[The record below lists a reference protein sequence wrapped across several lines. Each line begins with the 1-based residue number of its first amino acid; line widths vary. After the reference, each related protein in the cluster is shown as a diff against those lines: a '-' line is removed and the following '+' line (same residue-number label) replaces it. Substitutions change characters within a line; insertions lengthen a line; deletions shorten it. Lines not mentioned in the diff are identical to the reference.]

1 MLSFDWENNID
12 FKSNYFNKG
21 KTKKF
26 KSNYFTKENNVYVR
40 VNNSNNENNLDFKP
54 DYSNKDSNLDFKSD
68 HFNKSIY
75 RDFKSN
81 YYNKR
86 NNRNFKSNYFNK
98 DNNLDYK
105 SNYYNKRN
113 NRNFKSNYYNNY
125 NNLDSKSNY
134 FNKDNNLDFKSN
146 YYNKSN
152 NRNFKSNYFNK
163 DSNLDYKSNYYN
175 KGNHRNFRS
184 NYYNKR
190 NNLDFKSN
198 YYNKRNNRN
207 FKSNYYNKYNNLD
220 SKTNYYNKN
229 SNRNFKS
236 NYFNRD
242 NNLDFKSN
250 YYNKRNNRNFK
261 SNHFKKGNNKN
272 FKFNFSKIFL
282 HRSNLLESIE
292 WSLPKTARLSY
303 QNPFLEITNY
313 KPLLRSPRFARFYY
327 KNTKNIFKFLRE
339 NKNVKLESRTSFHNH
354 VINRLRSKLYRLQKR
369 RVLRLKLFAN
379 YLKNKKRHNL
389 TRISYTK
396 FKFLKKYTVYTRK
409 GLVRQLIR
417 SLRRKFFWGGLQRRK
432 RIFFFINRRQLYSKK
447 FKIIR
452 NIYKKSLK
460 RYLFF
465 LNSKLF
471 FKNTTRRNYRYG
483 LNLSGII
490 VRKKI
495 NRLFFKKRSRQRR
508 ASIAL
513 EQFAEKSI
521 AGISDYNDQIYE
533 IASWLNSLNF
543 TKIFEDQ
550 DSLKILKKLNTIITG
565 KLFSRKYLDFGSYC
579 NTILRLNILNT
590 LHVYLIREI
599 FEPNPG
605 FSKYEKISKESTDF
619 IKKLAL
625 KKRRKLNNKFSYNK
639 KINYL
644 RIYTNKLINKSNK
657 LFKRSKKILFT
668 VGDFSVVYINCLD
681 SLKENIKFLKL
692 NQLGL
697 KKIFSS
703 HKKTLIILKKLRVL
717 TKSLFR
723 IIKAY
728 KENDSNNKEIKSK
741 FSNICKVIFKLIK
754 RTDSLNIKINKQKKY
769 LNKLYKITLSRR
781 KLIVRLFKYLTIIKK
796 KIKIKRK
803 FLLKQLIKNFKKDKN
818 VLSIFNNKRVLDYNF
833 VKAEKLRRKTNEKLN
848 LMLRRSNI
856 KLIYFG
862 LKKRLKSKRLKR
874 VVKFKKLKRFLSLVN
889 FGLLSLKKL
898 KLKKTNKKLKKLKKT
913 NKRVKNL
920 NRVFRLKKFS
930 IFKKKKKKKS
940 NLLQ

>member
-1 MLSFDWENNID
+1 
-12 FKSNYFNKG
+12 
-21 KTKKF
+21 
-26 KSNYFTKENNVYVR
+26 
-40 VNNSNNENNLDFKP
+40 
-54 DYSNKDSNLDFKSD
+54 
-68 HFNKSIY
+68 
-75 RDFKSN
+75 
-81 YYNKR
+81 
-86 NNRNFKSNYFNK
+86 
-98 DNNLDYK
+98 
-105 SNYYNKRN
+105 
-113 NRNFKSNYYNNY
+113 
-125 NNLDSKSNY
+125 
-134 FNKDNNLDFKSN
+134 
-146 YYNKSN
+146 
-152 NRNFKSNYFNK
+152 
-163 DSNLDYKSNYYN
+163 
-175 KGNHRNFRS
+175 
-184 NYYNKR
+184 
-190 NNLDFKSN
+190 
-198 YYNKRNNRN
+198 
-207 FKSNYYNKYNNLD
+207 
-220 SKTNYYNKN
+220 
-229 SNRNFKS
+229 
-236 NYFNRD
+236 
-242 NNLDFKSN
+242 
-250 YYNKRNNRNFK
+250 
-261 SNHFKKGNNKN
+261 
-272 FKFNFSKIFL
+272 
-282 HRSNLLESIE
+282 
-292 WSLPKTARLSY
+292 
-303 QNPFLEITNY
+303 
-313 KPLLRSPRFARFYY
+313 
-327 KNTKNIFKFLRE
+327 
-339 NKNVKLESRTSFHNH
+339 
-354 VINRLRSKLYRLQKR
+354 
-369 RVLRLKLFAN
+369 
-379 YLKNKKRHNL
+379 
-389 TRISYTK
+389 
-396 FKFLKKYTVYTRK
+396 
-409 GLVRQLIR
+409 
-417 SLRRKFFWGGLQRRK
+417 
-432 RIFFFINRRQLYSKK
+432 
-447 FKIIR
+447 
-452 NIYKKSLK
+452 
-460 RYLFF
+460 

-940 NLLQ
+940 NLLQLKKFFKSLKRFLLKKKEKKLKKTNRLNRFAKFKKIKLRNLKGSDFKKLGIQELQSLRGSKKKKSFILVRVGDAIGKSAKRNKRSSKKSKKILSIGLKKKKWNKFKTRKSKIRVNKRLSGKKKKRNKFKRKK